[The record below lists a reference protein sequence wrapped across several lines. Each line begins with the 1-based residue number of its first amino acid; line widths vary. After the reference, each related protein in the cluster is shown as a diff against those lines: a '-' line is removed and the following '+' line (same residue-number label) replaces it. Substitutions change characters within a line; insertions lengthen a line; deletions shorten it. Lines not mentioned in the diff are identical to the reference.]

1 MYVQYDNSR
10 RYSWRKK
17 TPLIYYLQ
25 PQKGLQV
32 VCETFQSDSISPKAT
47 ISGCHRGNSLDG
59 SLSSQTS
66 QERGPSHSRYMTAIW
81 WRKMYFQ
88 ILKTKY
94 AFPATCIASLSLQ
107 MCKCMIFV
115 YIFWVKVQL
124 GEYIQKWVINSSFK
138 YIQGDVVR
146 HDLMRCLNWIIF

>member
-1 MYVQYDNSR
+1 MYNNMIILEDIPEGKKK
-10 RYSWRKK
+10 KK
-17 TPLIYYLQ
+17 TLIYYLQ

-81 WRKMYFQ
+81 WTKMYFQ

-94 AFPATCIASLSLQ
+94 EFPATRIASLSLK
-107 MCKCMIFV
+107 MCKCMIYV
-115 YIFWVKVQL
+115 YIFWVRV
-124 GEYIQKWVINSSFK
+124 
-138 YIQGDVVR
+138 
-146 HDLMRCLNWIIF
+146 